1 MTDPLALPASA
12 GPRAVFLCAKS
23 WTAYAG
29 TFMIAVLLF
38 FAALPLAFKYNTRA
52 ALVVLIGSA
61 LIVGYR
67 VLTIR
72 SYQLYYDEAGVWLAS
87 GILPWKKKLMGVKW
101 RDMDEAVYETNFWS
115 WLFQSYTV
123 RVSQRYTQDIE
134 IHATGMARGKDAVAA
149 LNARHQELLGGSA
162 IVV

>member
-1 MTDPLALPASA
+1 MTDFIATSA
-12 GPRAVFLCAKS
+12 GQRATFLCGKS
-23 WTAYAG
+23 WTAYVS
-29 TFMIAVLLF
+29 TFIIAVLLF
-38 FAALPLAFKYNTRA
+38 FAALPLAFKYNARA
-52 ALVVLIGSA
+52 AFVVLIGSA
-61 LIVGYR
+61 LIVAYR
-67 VLTIR
+67 LLTIR

-134 IHATGMARGKDAVAA
+134 IHATGMARGKDAVAT
-149 LNARHQELLGGSA
+149 LNARHQEMLQGSA